1 MIGFEKKPTGRM
13 GNVLIQYVFLRQIA
27 EKTGLDYFHPVLPYE
42 QYFEGFKAKRRT
54 LREFFKPK
62 WIVSNSHI
70 KDVGV
75 EQFINEVKEKKDYSI
90 ILKPPVLGHLLEWH
104 DENQM
109 RFIRVKEECAD
120 NTVDVAN
127 DERKKIGI
135 HFRATDFR
143 EWDANAV
150 LDFAYYKAGIDYVLD
165 QMKESNPLFL
175 LFTDENEFDTYRQ
188 TISYL
193 EEKGLDY
200 VAGDAK
206 RPMMRD
212 FVGLSECDVII
223 SSPSTFAICA
233 TLYGK
238 ENKKIIHSKKWVDY
252 CINRDEEFWKTVQEN
267 ENQYYDTVVL

>member
-13 GNVLIQYVFLRQIA
+13 GNVLIQYAFLRQIA
-27 EKTGLDYFHPVLPYE
+27 EKAGLDYFHPVLPYE
-42 QYFEGFKAKRRT
+42 QYFKGFKARRRN
-54 LREFFKPK
+54 LKEFFKKK
-62 WIVSNSHI
+62 WIVSNSYI
-70 KDVGV
+70 SEVGV
-75 EQFINEVKEKKDYSI
+75 EQFIKEAKEKKDYSI
-90 ILKPPVLGHLLEWH
+90 VLKPPVLGHLLEWK

-109 RFIRVKEECAD
+109 RFICVKEEYSEG
-120 NTVDVAN
+120 VAQ
-127 DERKKIGI
+127 ESYTGRIKVGI

-143 EWDANAV
+143 EWDINAV
-150 LDFAYYKAGIDYVLD
+150 LDFEYYKKSIDYVMQSVD
-165 QMKESNPLFL
+165 GDVPVFF
-175 LFTDENEFDTYRQ
+175 LFTDENEFDTYQQ

-193 EEKGLDY
+193 EENGLEY

-233 TLYGK
+233 ALYGK

-252 CINRDEEFWKTVQEN
+252 CINRDEEFWKIVREN